1 MSRKLSRPV
10 SWAKTVRPM
19 NITAALSDSGRQ
31 RPKFAFAVQVDYAH
45 FDAQHVTQLSV
56 TAKSQFN
63 VGTAVIADMSP
74 ALR

>member
-1 MSRKLSRPV
+1 
-10 SWAKTVRPM
+10 M
-19 NITAALSDSGRQ
+19 NIASAWCDSGKQ
-31 RPKFAFAVQVDYAH
+31 RPKFVFAVQVDYAH
-45 FDAQHVTQLSV
+45 FDAQHVTQLAV